1 MPGHGSS
8 AVFFV
13 AMYIFLLI
21 LYQFLFYAND
31 IVKIVLLDSFM
42 IVPVI

>member
-1 MPGHGSS
+1 MPGHDSS

-13 AMYIFLLI
+13 AMCSFLPI

-31 IVKIVLLDSFM
+31 IVKSVLDSVMIVL
-42 IVPVI
+42 VI